1 MKTEQTKTVDPP
13 SNAKNR
19 FRYFAACLF
28 STKFRAG
35 GVKLENLAAAAAA
48 ASNRIAIIICRTEKE
63 GGQFLFINAKS
74 QQPNLEQK
82 S

>member
-1 MKTEQTKTVDPP
+1 MKTEHPKTVDPP
-13 SNAKNR
+13 SNEKNR
-19 FRYFAACLF
+19 FHVLAACLF

-48 ASNRIAIIICRTEKE
+48 SNRIAIIIRRTEKE

>member
-1 MKTEQTKTVDPP
+1 MKTEYTKTVDPR
-13 SNAKNR
+13 SNEKNA
-19 FRYFAACLF
+19 FVFFAACLF

-48 ASNRIAIIICRTEKE
+48 SNRIVIIIRRTEKE